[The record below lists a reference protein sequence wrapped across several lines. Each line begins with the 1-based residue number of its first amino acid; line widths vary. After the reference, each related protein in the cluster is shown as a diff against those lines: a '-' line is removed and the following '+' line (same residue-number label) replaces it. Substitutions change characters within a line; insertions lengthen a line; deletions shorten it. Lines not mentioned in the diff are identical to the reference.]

1 LAQLGIRLL
10 IGPVTALFFVAAAFM
25 LIFYPLNEQRYQEL
39 MDKIKKMEKE
49 RKIQPG
55 Q

>member
-1 LAQLGIRLL
+1 
-10 IGPVTALFFVAAAFM
+10 M

-39 MDKIKKMEKE
+39 MDQIKKMEKE